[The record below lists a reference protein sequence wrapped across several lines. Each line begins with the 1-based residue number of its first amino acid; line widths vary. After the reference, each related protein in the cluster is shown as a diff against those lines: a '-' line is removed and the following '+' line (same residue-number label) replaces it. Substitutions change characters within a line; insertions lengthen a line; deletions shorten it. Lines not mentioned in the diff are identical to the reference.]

1 MYQALYRK
9 YRPQTFDDVVGQG
22 AVTQTLKNQ
31 LITGKLSHAY
41 LFTGTRGTGKTT
53 CAKILAKAVNCEN
66 PVDGNPCGV
75 CAACRGID
83 SGAVLDVQEIDAA
96 SNNGVDNVRAI
107 RDDAVYPPA
116 EVKKRVYIID
126 EVHMLS
132 MSAFNALLKTIEEPP
147 DHLMFILAT
156 TELNKVPATILS
168 RCQRFAF
175 RRPTPEDITGRI
187 HYVAYQEGIDLEP
200 EAAELLGRLADGAF
214 RDGLSL
220 LDQCASASIGTLT
233 VDKVYSTL
241 GLAGRQQTVELMNA
255 IAAQNATAALQLF
268 GALYSAG
275 KDASALLGELFTL
288 CRDLLVLKTAPK
300 SGLSMVSS
308 ICTAQE
314 LMELAPQF
322 TPEELLRM
330 ADILQETTQGFKTS
344 VNQRV
349 DGELCLIR
357 LSQPTLSLDAR
368 DLSAR
373 VGRVEAQFTQRLAA
387 LEQNLKSGTLVVS
400 PGASEEEPPP
410 WDDADAPPLP
420 EEMTRL
426 GEMQPETAA
435 QQEPQPPESGSDGQ
449 WAAIRE
455 RVLPEIDPIVRP
467 FLSQISGR
475 LRGDALMLTPLNA
488 TIRGMVNR
496 KEILEQI
503 RDKAAVVLQKPVQ
516 VQLGEPGGFGG
527 DDLLKKLADTAKT
540 LDNIVVK
547 S

>member
-9 YRPQTFDDVVGQG
+9 YRPQTFDDVVGQQG
-22 AVTQTLKNQ
+22 VTQTLKNQ
-31 LITGKLSHAY
+31 LQTGRLSHAY

-66 PVDGNPCGV
+66 PQDGNPCNR
-75 CAACRGID
+75 CAACRSID
-83 SGAVLDVQEIDAA
+83 AGACMDVLEIDAA
-96 SNNGVDNVRAI
+96 SNNGVDSVRAL
-107 RDDAVYPPA
+107 RDDAVYTPA

-175 RRPTPEDITGRI
+175 RRPTAEDITGRI
-187 HYVAYQEGIDLEP
+187 NFVAYQEGIDIAP

-233 VDKVYSTL
+233 VEQVYATL
-241 GLAGRQQTVELMNA
+241 GLAGQQQTVALMEA
-255 IAAQNATAALQLF
+255 IAAQDTTKALNLF
-268 GALYSAG
+268 GQLYSAG
-275 KDASALLGELFTL
+275 KDSSALLGELFTL
-288 CRDLLVLKTAPK
+288 SRDLLVVKTAPQ

-308 ICTAQE
+308 TCTARE
-314 LMELAPQF
+314 ILDLAPKF

-330 ADILQETTQGFKTS
+330 VGILQETTQGFKNS

-357 LSQPTLSLDAR
+357 LCQPELSLNAR

-373 VGRVEAQFTQRLAA
+373 MGRVEAQLTEKLAS
-387 LEQNLKSGTLVVS
+387 LEQKLKSGAFVAAE
-400 PGASEEEPPP
+400 PGTEEQPPP
-410 WDDADAPPLP
+410 WDDQDVPPL
-420 EEMTRL
+420 
-426 GEMQPETAA
+426 QP
-435 QQEPQPPESGSDGQ
+435 EPQPEPTPQAPVSDGT
-449 WAAIRE
+449 WPKIFSRAE
-455 RVLPEIDPIVRP
+455 PEIDPMVRS
-467 FLSQISGR
+467 FFSSVTGR
-475 LRGDALMLTPLNA
+475 VQGDELVLTPLNA
-488 TIRGMVNR
+488 FIQKSVGRP
-496 KEILEQI
+496 EILDTL
-503 RDKAAVVLQKPVQ
+503 RKTAAVVLGKPVR
-516 VQLGEPGGFGG
+516 VRLTEPGGLGG
-527 DDLLKKLADTAKT
+527 NDLLQRLADSVKT
-540 LDNIVVK
+540 MDNVTIK

>member
-75 CAACRGID
+75 CSACRGID

-107 RDDAVYPPA
+107 RDDAVYPPV

-175 RRPTPEDITGRI
+175 RRPTAEDITGRI
-187 HYVAYQEGIDLEP
+187 NYVAYQEGIDIAP

-233 VDKVYSTL
+233 VEKVYATL
-241 GLAGRQQTVELMNA
+241 GLAGQQQTVALMEA
-255 IAAQNATAALQLF
+255 IAAQDTTKALGLF
-268 GALYSAG
+268 GDLYSAG
-275 KDASALLGELFTL
+275 KDAAALLNELFTL
-288 CRDLLVLKTAPK
+288 SRDLLVVKTAPQ

-308 ICTAQE
+308 TCTARE
-314 LMELAPQF
+314 IMALAPKF

-330 ADILQETTQGFKTS
+330 VDILQQTTQGFKTS

-357 LSQPTLSLDAR
+357 LCQPELSLNAR

-373 VGRVEAQFTQRLAA
+373 MGRVEAQLTEKLAG
-387 LEQNLKSGTLVVS
+387 LEQKLKT
-400 PGASEEEPPP
+400 GAFVAAQPQEDGPPP
-410 WDDADAPPLP
+410 WDDGDAPPIP
-420 EEMTRL
+420 E
-426 GEMQPETAA
+426 
-435 QQEPQPPESGSDGQ
+435 QEPAAPEPAGPVSDGT
-449 WAAIRE
+449 WPKILSRAE
-455 RVLPEIDPIVRP
+455 PEIDPMVRS
-467 FLSQISGR
+467 FFSSVTGQIH
-475 LRGDALMLTPLNA
+475 GDELVLIPLNGFIQKSIGRQEVLDTLRKTA
-488 TIRGMVNR
+488 T
-496 KEILEQI
+496 
-503 RDKAAVVLQKPVQ
+503 VVVGRPMRVRLA
-516 VQLGEPGGFGG
+516 EPGGAVGN
-527 DDLLKKLADTAKT
+527 DLLQKLADSVKT
-540 LDNIVVK
+540 MDNVTIK

>member
-75 CAACRGID
+75 CSACRGID

-107 RDDAVYPPA
+107 RDDAVYPPV
-116 EVKKRVYIID
+116 EVRKRVYIID

-175 RRPTPEDITGRI
+175 RRPSAEDITGRI
-187 HYVAYQEGIDLEP
+187 NYVAYQEGIDLAP
-200 EAAELLGRLADGAF
+200 DAAELLGRLADGAF
-214 RDGLSL
+214 QDGLSL

-233 VDKVYSTL
+233 VEKVYATL
-241 GLAGRQQTVELMNA
+241 GLAGQQQTVALMEA
-255 IAAQNATAALQLF
+255 IATQDTTTALGLF
-268 GALYSAG
+268 GDLYSAG
-275 KDASALLGELFTL
+275 KDAAALLSELFTL
-288 CRDLLVLKTAPK
+288 SRDLLVVKTAPQ

-308 ICTAQE
+308 TCTARE
-314 LMELAPQF
+314 IMALAPKF

-330 ADILQETTQGFKTS
+330 VDILQQTTQGFKTS

-357 LSQPTLSLDAR
+357 LCQPELSLNAR

-373 VGRVEAQFTQRLAA
+373 MGRVEAQLTEKLAG
-387 LEQNLKSGTLVVS
+387 LEQKLKSGSFVAAQ
-400 PGASEEEPPP
+400 PQEEDGPPP
-410 WDDADAPPLP
+410 WDDADAPPIP
-420 EEMTRL
+420 EE
-426 GEMQPETAA
+426 EPAA
-435 QQEPQPPESGSDGQ
+435 PEPQAPTSDQ
-449 WAAIRE
+449 VWPKILARAE
-455 RVLPEIDPIVRP
+455 QEIDPMVRS
-467 FLSQISGR
+467 FFASVTGR
-475 LRGDALMLTPLNA
+475 VQGDELVLIPINEFIQKSIGRPDVLDTLRKT
-488 TIRGMVNR
+488 
-496 KEILEQI
+496 
-503 RDKAAVVLQKPVQ
+503 AAVVVGKPMRVR
-516 VQLGEPGGFGG
+516 LAEPGAAAGN
-527 DDLLKKLADTAKT
+527 DLLQKLADSVKT
-540 LDNIVVK
+540 MDNVTIK